1 MILTHSAN
9 TQEYLNVLILVEESE
24 FQRVQ
29 ARLNKVAMVGWQNVI
44 DLQPIK
50 TKKLKQSEIKQESD
64 KNTGEIISKFDDKF
78 FDYLIVPSDLLLDAD
93 RLEREEISVTR
104 VGSVKT
110 LFKKVEEILKKHN
123 LHWHSHAMREW
134 EKSSLKCA
142 NPDEWVQQFSEL
154 GHPQIA
160 KHLLKILRVVTEAEL
175 QEAFKISEADRI
187 GLNIAHAFFHDDEP
201 GSSSIAI
208 QNVLEHMYPP
218 SEKVIKIDLTSEESL
233 ANVNTDVLFIYE
245 DGLWSGVELINRLN
259 AICKTRHFAQSNLQ
273 LHFKYGITSD
283 VGLSAARLFSKN
295 KKLNRL
301 QFHPAKSSYH
311 FKFLKD
317 DIDNRFNHLSDQ
329 NDVAVREALDLAIE
343 PYAFRSVEMWGDENE
358 REKAISICAE
368 IGKQL
373 ARLFLE
379 RKKVN
384 IDDEEI
390 AKLELGACR
399 FASTIVFASSIPKP
413 VLPLMWLQ
421 GRVNLD
427 NKSVNW
433 KPLFWD
439 ARRTGEAYT
448 YPRPFQ

>member
-1 MILTHSAN
+1 MN
-9 TQEYLNVLILVEESE
+9 TQESLKVLILVEGSE
-24 FQRVQ
+24 FKRVQ
-29 ARLNKVAMVGWQNVI
+29 AYLNKVAMVGWQNVI
-44 DLQPIK
+44 DIQPIK

-64 KNTGEIISKFDDKF
+64 KNTEEIISKLDDKF
-78 FDYLIVPSDLLLDAD
+78 FDSLIVPSDLPLDTD
-93 RLEREEISVTR
+93 RLQREEISVIK

-110 LFKKVEEILKKHN
+110 LLSKVDEILKKHN
-123 LHWHSHAMREW
+123 LHWQSHAVREW
-134 EKSSLKCA
+134 EKSSLKYA

-208 QNVLEHMYPP
+208 QSVLEHMYPP
-218 SEKVIKIDLTSEESL
+218 SEKVIKIDLTSGDSL
-233 ANVNTDVLFIYE
+233 ANINTDVLFIYE
-245 DGLWSGVELINRLN
+245 DGLWSGVELIGRLK
-259 AICKTRHFAQSNLQ
+259 AICETQHFTQSNLQ

-301 QFHPAKSSYH
+301 QFHPAKSSHY

-317 DIDNRFNHLSDQ
+317 DVDASFNHLSDQ
-329 NDVAVREALDLAIE
+329 NDVAIREELDMAIE
-343 PYAFRSVEMWGDENE
+343 PYAFRSVEMWGGENE
-358 REKAISICAE
+358 RKNAILVCAE

-373 ARLFLE
+373 ARPFLE
-379 RKKVN
+379 RKEQAKKSHAEKNEIN
-384 IDDEEI
+384 ISAEMI
-390 AKLELGACR
+390 AKWELGACG

-421 GRVNLD
+421 GPVNLG
-427 NKSVNW
+427 NKSVKW

-439 ARRTGEAYT
+439 ARRTGQAYT
-448 YPRPFQ
+448 